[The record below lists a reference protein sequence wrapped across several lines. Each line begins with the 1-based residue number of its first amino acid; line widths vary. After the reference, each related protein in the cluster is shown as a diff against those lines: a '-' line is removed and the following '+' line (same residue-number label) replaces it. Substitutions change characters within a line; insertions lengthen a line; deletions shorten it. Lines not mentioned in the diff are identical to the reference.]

1 MKGLI
6 KLEVY
11 FKAAV
16 PNLFWHQGPVSWK
29 TVFSQ
34 SRGWG
39 DGSGGNAS
47 DGERWGAADEAW
59 LARPPLTSCH
69 GAGFLTGR
77 GPVPVRGP
85 GVGDPCFKG

>member
-47 DGERWGAADEAW
+47 DGERWGAAGEAL
-59 LARPPLTSCH
+59 LAHPPLTSC
-69 GAGFLTGR
+69 
-77 GPVPVRGP
+77 GPVPKVCGR
-85 GVGDPCFKG
+85 GVGDPCPRGWARGN